1 MNLLHAIITI
11 TSQLRSVLALHQP
24 NKTTTKRQQKDNK
37 KTTKRPAAAICH
49 LPFAICHST
58 QHETLHMSINI
69 YNHIIILYYYELYD
83 LFIYYDAYYV
93 IFIIYNIYITA
104 KMDDWD

>member
-1 MNLLHAIITI
+1 
-11 TSQLRSVLALHQP
+11 
-24 NKTTTKRQQKDNK
+24 
-37 KTTKRPAAAICH
+37 
-49 LPFAICHST
+49 
-58 QHETLHMSINI
+58 MSINI
-69 YNHIIILYYYELYD
+69 YNHIVILYYYELYD

>member
-24 NKTTTKRQQKDNK
+24 NK

-69 YNHIIILYYYELYD
+69 YNHIIILYYYELYY
-83 LFIYYDAYYV
+83 LFIYYDAYHV
-93 IFIIYNIYITA
+93 IYIIYNIYITA